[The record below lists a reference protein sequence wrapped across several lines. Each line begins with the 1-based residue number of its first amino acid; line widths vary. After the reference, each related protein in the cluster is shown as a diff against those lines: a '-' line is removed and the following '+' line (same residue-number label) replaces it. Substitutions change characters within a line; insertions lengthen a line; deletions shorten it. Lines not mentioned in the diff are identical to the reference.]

1 MKMKKRTK
9 EPSWRQLDN
18 AAKIFPPNSNKQDT
32 KVFRFDCRLKEEVEP
47 TILQK
52 ALDKTMLSFPL
63 YASIIRKGL
72 FWYYFEA
79 SMIKPTVAL
88 ENKSPCSRLYNEDVK
103 SLLFEVTYYK
113 KRINLEIHH
122 ALTDGVGALQFLRT
136 LVLNYLVMVH
146 QEELKGQALSID
158 YDASIAE
165 KEVDG
170 FKKYSSR
177 GRGEKSPVTKKAYK
191 FKGEKLEGN
200 FLQVINGVVSVKEVL
215 DEAHAYNTTLTIYLT
230 GILLY
235 AISKQMTRRE
245 KKQPVVMAVPV
256 NLRPYFQSAS
266 ARNFFSVLHVPYY
279 FDEKEVRLEDI
290 IKYLKEYFEKELKTE
305 KFQARMNHLVALEKN
320 YVTRAI
326 PLVLK
331 KPTLQLAHHF
341 TNKEV
346 TTSFSNIGRVTMPKE
361 LEPYIDGF
369 DVCVSTRKIQVCLCS
384 YGDQLSIS
392 FTSPF
397 VSTEV
402 QKHFFRVLTSKGI
415 GVTINTNVS
424 DKQV

>member
-1 MKMKKRTK
+1 MKKKTK
-9 EPSWRQLDN
+9 DPSWRQLDN
-18 AAKIFPPNSNKQDT
+18 AAKIFPPNSGKRDT
-32 KVFRFDCRLKEEVEP
+32 KVFRFDCRLKEEVDPE
-47 TILQK
+47 ILQK

-79 SMIKPTVAL
+79 STIKPIVSL
-88 ENKSPCSRLYNEDVK
+88 EKKSPCSSLYNEDVK
-103 SLLFEVTYYK
+103 SLLFEVTYFK

-122 ALTDGVGALQFLRT
+122 VLTDGVGALQFLRT

-146 QEELKGQALSID
+146 HEELQGQALAID

-165 KEVDG
+165 KEVDS
-170 FKKYSSR
+170 FKKYCSR
-177 GRGEKSPVTKKAYK
+177 GKGEKSPATKKVYK

-215 DEAHAYNTTLTIYLT
+215 EQAHAYNTTLTIYLT

-245 KKQPVVMAVPV
+245 KKQPVVMDVPV

-279 FDEKEVRLEDI
+279 FNEKEVKLEDI
-290 IKYLKEYFEKELKTE
+290 IQYLKEYFEKELKAE
-305 KFQARMNHLVALEKN
+305 KFQAKMNHLVALEKN

-326 PLVLK
+326 PLILK
-331 KPTLQLAHHF
+331 KPTLQLAHYF

-346 TTSFSNIGRVTMPKE
+346 TTSFSNIGKVTMPKE

-402 QKHFFRVLTSKGI
+402 QKHFFRALTSKGI
-415 GVTINTNVS
+415 KVTIHTNVS
-424 DKQV
+424 DKQI